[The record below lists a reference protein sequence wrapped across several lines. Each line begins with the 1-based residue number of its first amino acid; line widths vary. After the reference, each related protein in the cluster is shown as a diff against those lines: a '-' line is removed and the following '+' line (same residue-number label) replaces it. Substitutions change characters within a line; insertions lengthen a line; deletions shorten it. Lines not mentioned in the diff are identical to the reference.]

1 MEKCYTISDV
11 WLEFLHHFNK
21 GEEIIY
27 VDVSDLT
34 TRPDRIIP
42 LIQQRADNFISPY
55 SVEWDCYLKSV
66 KFSPVV

>member
-27 VDVSDLT
+27 LDVSDLT
-34 TRPDRIIP
+34 TLPNHFIP
-42 LIQQRADNFISPY
+42 LLRKRTENLISPY

-66 KFSPVV
+66 KLSPTV